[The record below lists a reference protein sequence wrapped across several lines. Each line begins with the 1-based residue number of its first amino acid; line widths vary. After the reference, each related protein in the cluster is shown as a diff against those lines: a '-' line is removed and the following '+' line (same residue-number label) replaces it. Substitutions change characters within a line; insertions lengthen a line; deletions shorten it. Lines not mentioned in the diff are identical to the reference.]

1 MFKEKQLRW
10 MQYNVLECYSKE
22 TMKKAFGTIYVQFS
36 DDQGVSICPENLA
49 EKSFLILV
57 L

>member
-1 MFKEKQLRW
+1 

-36 DDQGVSICPENLA
+36 DDQGVSICPQKFSRKKLFD
-49 EKSFLILV
+49 SRSLIWEF
-57 L
+57 